1 MLGSV
6 HDAEDALQEA
16 LLRAWASG
24 AEVFARFG
32 LPAEPP

>member
-1 MLGSV
+1 VTGFLTG
-6 HDAEDALQEA
+6 DALEPSQA
-16 LLRAWASG
+16 AGWASG